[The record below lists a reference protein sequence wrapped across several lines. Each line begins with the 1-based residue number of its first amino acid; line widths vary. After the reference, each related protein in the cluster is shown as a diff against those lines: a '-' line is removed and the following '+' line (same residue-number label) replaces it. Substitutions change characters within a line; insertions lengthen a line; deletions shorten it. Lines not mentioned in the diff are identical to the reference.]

1 MWFFLVGLWC
11 LWILFFFSGLV
22 AYAMYSTC
30 DPLTSGKITKADQ
43 ILPYMVMNKLGHI
56 PALSGIFVAGVYGA
70 MLR

>member
-30 DPLTSGKITKADQ
+30 DPLTSGKITKPDQ
-43 ILPYMVMNKLGHI
+43 ILPYLVINKLGHI
-56 PALSGIFVAGVYGA
+56 PTLSGIFVAAVYGA